1 MKTLLLA
8 LLLAVASLPLP
19 VSAQAQSAA
28 TVDGVQMPAWL
39 ERDGKRVPLAPGME
53 LRAGDRIVSGSGA
66 RVLVKL
72 SEGSV
77 VKLGENGRLVLSEIK
92 PGKDLF
98 KATLQVL
105 EGAFR
110 FTTELVGKPRKREVN
125 VRVSQ
130 VTAGVRGTDFWGR
143 SRDDRQIVCLIEGA
157 IDVGADGE
165 QAVRMD
171 KPLQFYQR
179 DKGKTLPVGMVDAQ
193 RIAEWGRETE
203 IEPGKGA
210 ARRGGRFSVE
220 LASLGSQSSA
230 GAISKQLQDA
240 GYPAQVVQRKEGEKV
255 LYTVRIRQLPS
266 RTEAEALAGQLKG
279 KFGVKDPKVAG

>member
-8 LLLAVASLPLP
+8 FLLAVVALPA
-19 VSAQAQSAA
+19 SAQQSGAV
-28 TVDGVQMPAWL
+28 VDGVQMPAWL

-53 LRAGDRIVSGSGA
+53 LRAGDRIFSGAGA
-66 RVLVKL
+66 RVQVKL

-77 VKLGENGRLVLSEIK
+77 VKLGENGRLVFAEMQ

-110 FTTELVGKPRKREVN
+110 FTTELVGKGKKREVS

-130 VTAGVRGTDFWGR
+130 VTAGIRGTDFWGR

-165 QAVRMD
+165 KPVRMD

-179 DKGKTLPVGMVDAQ
+179 DKGKTQPVGLVEPKQ
-193 RIAEWGRETE
+193 LEQWGRETE
-203 IEPGKGA
+203 IEAGKGA
-210 ARRGGRFSVE
+210 ARRGGKFMVE
-220 LASLGSQSSA
+220 LATLDSQSAA
-230 GAISKQLQDA
+230 GAISRQLQEA
-240 GYPAQVVQRKEGEKV
+240 GYPAQVAQRKEGEKV
-255 LYTVRIRQLPS
+255 TYTVRIRQLPS
-266 RTEAEALAGQLKG
+266 REEAQVLANRLKG
-279 KFGVKDPKVAG
+279 KFGVKDPKISG

>member
-8 LLLAVASLPLP
+8 FLLAVAALPA
-19 VSAQAQSAA
+19 SAQQSGAV
-28 TVDGVQMPAWL
+28 VDGVQMPAWL

-53 LRAGDRIVSGSGA
+53 LRAGDRVFSGSGA
-66 RVLVKL
+66 RVQVKL

-77 VKLGENGRLVLSEIK
+77 VKLGENGRLVFAEMQ

-110 FTTELVGKPRKREVN
+110 FTTELVGKGKKREVS

-130 VTAGVRGTDFWGR
+130 VTAGIRGTDLWGR

-165 QAVRMD
+165 KPVRMD

-179 DKGKTLPVGMVDAQ
+179 DKGKTQPVGLVEAKQ
-193 RIAEWGRETE
+193 LEQWSRETE
-203 IEPGKGA
+203 IEAGKGA
-210 ARRGGRFSVE
+210 ARRGGKFIVE
-220 LASLGSQSSA
+220 LATFDSQSGA
-230 GAISKQLQDA
+230 GAISRQLQDA
-240 GYPAQVVQRKEGEKV
+240 GYPAQVAQRKEGDKV
-255 LYTVRIRQLPS
+255 TYTVRIRQLPS
-266 RTEAEALAGQLKG
+266 REEAQILANRLKG
-279 KFGVKDPKVAG
+279 KFGVKEPKVAG

>member
-8 LLLAVASLPLP
+8 FLLAVAALPA
-19 VSAQAQSAA
+19 SAQQSGAV
-28 TVDGVQMPAWL
+28 VDGVQMPAWL
-39 ERDGKRVPLAPGME
+39 ERDSKRVPLAPGME
-53 LRAGDRIVSGSGA
+53 LRAGDRIFSGSGA
-66 RVLVKL
+66 RVQLKL

-77 VKLGENGRLVLSEIK
+77 VKLGENGRLVFAEMQ

-110 FTTELVGKPRKREVN
+110 FTTELVGKGKKREVS

-130 VTAGVRGTDFWGR
+130 VTAGIRGTDFWGR

-165 QAVRMD
+165 KPVRMD

-179 DKGKTLPVGMVDAQ
+179 DKGKTQPVGQVDPKQ
-193 RIAEWGRETE
+193 LEQWGKETE
-203 IEPGKGA
+203 IEAGKGA
-210 ARRGGRFSVE
+210 ARRGGKFMVE
-220 LASLGSQSSA
+220 LATLDSQSAA
-230 GAISKQLQDA
+230 GAISRQLQEA
-240 GYPAQVVQRKEGEKV
+240 GYPAQVAQRKEGEKV
-255 LYTVRIRQLPS
+255 TYTVRIRQLPS
-266 RTEAEALAGQLKG
+266 REEAQNLANRLKG
-279 KFGVKDPKVAG
+279 KFGVKDPKITG

>member
-8 LLLAVASLPLP
+8 FLLAVAALPA
-19 VSAQAQSAA
+19 SAQQSGAV
-28 TVDGVQMPAWL
+28 VDGVQMPAWL
-39 ERDGKRVPLAPGME
+39 ERDSKRVPLAPGME
-53 LRAGDRIVSGSGA
+53 LRAGDRIFSGSGA
-66 RVLVKL
+66 RVQVKL

-77 VKLGENGRLVLSEIK
+77 VKLGENGRLVFAEMQ

-110 FTTELVGKPRKREVN
+110 FTTELVGKGKKREVS

-130 VTAGVRGTDFWGR
+130 VTAGIRGTDFWGR

-165 QAVRMD
+165 KPVRMD

-179 DKGKTLPVGMVDAQ
+179 DKGKTQPVGQVDPKQ
-193 RIAEWGRETE
+193 LEQWGKETE
-203 IEPGKGA
+203 IEAGKGA
-210 ARRGGRFSVE
+210 ARRGGKFMVE
-220 LASLGSQSSA
+220 LATLDSQSAA
-230 GAISKQLQDA
+230 GAISRQLQEA
-240 GYPAQVVQRKEGEKV
+240 GYPAQVAQRKEGEKV
-255 LYTVRIRQLPS
+255 TYTVRIRQLPS
-266 RTEAEALAGQLKG
+266 REEAQNLANRLKG
-279 KFGVKDPKVAG
+279 KFGVKDPKITG

>member
-8 LLLAVASLPLP
+8 FLLAVAALPA
-19 VSAQAQSAA
+19 SAQQSGAV
-28 TVDGVQMPAWL
+28 VDGVQMPAWL

-53 LRAGDRIVSGSGA
+53 LRAGDRVFSGSGA
-66 RVLVKL
+66 RVQVKL

-77 VKLGENGRLVLSEIK
+77 VKLGENGRLMFAEMQ

-110 FTTELVGKPRKREVN
+110 FTTELVGKGKKREVS

-130 VTAGVRGTDFWGR
+130 VTAGIRGTDLWGR

-165 QAVRMD
+165 KPVRMD

-179 DKGKTLPVGMVDAQ
+179 DKGKTQPVGLVEAKQ
-193 RIAEWGRETE
+193 LEQWSRETE
-203 IEPGKGA
+203 IEAGKGA
-210 ARRGGRFSVE
+210 ARRGGKFIVE
-220 LASLGSQSSA
+220 LVTLDSQSGA
-230 GAISKQLQDA
+230 GAISRQLQDA
-240 GYPAQVVQRKEGEKV
+240 GYPAQVAQRKEGDKV
-255 LYTVRIRQLPS
+255 TYTVRIRQLPS
-266 RTEAEALAGQLKG
+266 REEAQILANRLKG
-279 KFGVKDPKVAG
+279 KFGVKEPKVAG

>member
-8 LLLAVASLPLP
+8 FLLAVAALPA
-19 VSAQAQSAA
+19 SAQQSGAV
-28 TVDGVQMPAWL
+28 VDGVQMPAWL

-53 LRAGDRIVSGSGA
+53 LRAGDRIFSGGGA
-66 RVLVKL
+66 RVQVKL

-77 VKLGENGRLVLSEIK
+77 VKLGENGRLVFAEMQ

-110 FTTELVGKPRKREVN
+110 FTTELVGKGKKREVS

-130 VTAGVRGTDFWGR
+130 VTAGIRGTDLWGR

-165 QAVRMD
+165 KPVRMD

-179 DKGKTLPVGMVDAQ
+179 DKGKTQPVGLVEAKQ
-193 RIAEWGRETE
+193 LEQWSRETE
-203 IEPGKGA
+203 IEAGKGA
-210 ARRGGRFSVE
+210 ARRGGKFIVE
-220 LASLGSQSSA
+220 LATFDSQSGA
-230 GAISKQLQDA
+230 GAISRQLQDA
-240 GYPAQVVQRKEGEKV
+240 GYPAQVAQRKEGDKV
-255 LYTVRIRQLPS
+255 TYTVRIRQLPS
-266 RTEAEALAGQLKG
+266 REEAQILANRLKG
-279 KFGVKDPKVAG
+279 KFGVKEPKVAG

>member
-8 LLLAVASLPLP
+8 FLLAVVALP
-19 VSAQAQSAA
+19 VSAQQSGAV
-28 TVDGVQMPAWL
+28 VDGVQMPAWL

-53 LRAGDRIVSGSGA
+53 LRAGDRIFSGSGA
-66 RVLVKL
+66 RVQVKL

-77 VKLGENGRLVLSEIK
+77 VKLGENGRLVFAEMQ

-110 FTTELVGKPRKREVN
+110 FTTELVGKGKKREVS

-130 VTAGVRGTDFWGR
+130 VTAGIRGTDFWGR
-143 SRDDRQIVCLIEGA
+143 SRDERQIVCLIEGA

-165 QAVRMD
+165 KPVRMD

-179 DKGKTLPVGMVDAQ
+179 DKGKTQPVGLVEAKQ
-193 RIAEWGRETE
+193 LEQWSRETE
-203 IEPGKGA
+203 IEAGKGA
-210 ARRGGRFSVE
+210 ARRGGKFIVE
-220 LASLGSQSSA
+220 LVTLDSQSGA
-230 GAISKQLQDA
+230 GAISRQLQDA
-240 GYPAQVVQRKEGEKV
+240 GYPAQVAQRKEGDKV
-255 LYTVRIRQLPS
+255 TYTVRIRQLPS
-266 RTEAEALAGQLKG
+266 REEAQILANRLKG
-279 KFGVKDPKVAG
+279 KFGVKEPKVAG

>member
-8 LLLAVASLPLP
+8 FLLAVVALPA
-19 VSAQAQSAA
+19 SAQQSGAV
-28 TVDGVQMPAWL
+28 VDGVQMPAWL

-53 LRAGDRIVSGSGA
+53 LRAADRIFSGGGA
-66 RVLVKL
+66 RVQVKL

-77 VKLGENGRLVLSEIK
+77 VKLGENGRLVFAEMQ

-110 FTTELVGKPRKREVN
+110 FTTELVGKGKKREVS

-130 VTAGVRGTDFWGR
+130 VTAGIRGTDLWGR
-143 SRDDRQIVCLIEGA
+143 SRDERQIVCLIEGA

-165 QAVRMD
+165 KPVRMD

-179 DKGKTLPVGMVDAQ
+179 DKGKTQPVGLVEAKQ
-193 RIAEWGRETE
+193 LEQWSRETE
-203 IEPGKGA
+203 IEAGKGA
-210 ARRGGRFSVE
+210 ARRGGKFIVE
-220 LASLGSQSSA
+220 LVTLDSQSGA
-230 GAISKQLQDA
+230 GAISRQLQDA
-240 GYPAQVVQRKEGEKV
+240 GYPAQVAQRKEGDKV
-255 LYTVRIRQLPS
+255 TYTVRIRQLPS
-266 RTEAEALAGQLKG
+266 REEAQILANRLKG
-279 KFGVKDPKVAG
+279 KFGVKEPKVAG

>member
-8 LLLAVASLPLP
+8 FLLAVTALPA
-19 VSAQAQSAA
+19 SAQQSGAV
-28 TVDGVQMPAWL
+28 VDGVQMPAWL

-53 LRAGDRIVSGSGA
+53 LRAGDRIFSGSGA
-66 RVLVKL
+66 RVQVKL
-72 SEGSV
+72 SEGST
-77 VKLGENGRLVLSEIK
+77 VKLGENGRLVFAEMQ

-110 FTTELVGKPRKREVN
+110 FTTDLVGKGKKREVS

-130 VTAGVRGTDFWGR
+130 VTAGIRGTDFWGR

-157 IDVGADGE
+157 IEVGADGE
-165 QAVRMD
+165 QAVRMN

-179 DKGKTLPVGMVDAQ
+179 DKGKTQPVGMVDPRQ
-193 RIAEWGRETE
+193 IAEWGKETE
-203 IEPGKGA
+203 IEGGKGA
-210 ARRGGRFSVE
+210 ARRGGRFIVE
-220 LASLGSQSSA
+220 LATLDSQSAA

-240 GYPAQVVQRKEGEKV
+240 GYPAQVAQRKDGDKV
-255 LYTVRIRQLPS
+255 MYTVRIRQLPS
-266 RTEAEALAGQLKG
+266 REEAQVLANRLKG
-279 KFGVKDPKVAG
+279 KFGVKDPKITG

>member
-8 LLLAVASLPLP
+8 FLLAVVALPA
-19 VSAQAQSAA
+19 SAQQSGAV
-28 TVDGVQMPAWL
+28 VDGVQMPAWL

-53 LRAGDRIVSGSGA
+53 LRAGDRIFSGSGA
-66 RVLVKL
+66 RVQVKL

-77 VKLGENGRLVLSEIK
+77 VKLGENGRLVFAEMQ

-110 FTTELVGKPRKREVN
+110 FTTELVGKGKKREVS

-130 VTAGVRGTDFWGR
+130 VTAGIRGTDFWGR

-165 QAVRMD
+165 KPVRMD

-179 DKGKTLPVGMVDAQ
+179 DKGKTQPVGLVDAKQ
-193 RIAEWGRETE
+193 LEQWGRETE
-203 IEPGKGA
+203 IEAGKGA
-210 ARRGGRFSVE
+210 ARRGGKFIVE
-220 LASLGSQSSA
+220 LATLDSQSGA
-230 GAISKQLQDA
+230 GAISRPAA
-240 GYPAQVVQRKEGEKV
+240 GGGLSGASRAAQGRREGDLHRAHPPAAVARRG
-255 LYTVRIRQLPS
+255 
-266 RTEAEALAGQLKG
+266 AGLANRLKG
-279 KFGVKDPKVAG
+279 KFGVKEPKITR

>member
-8 LLLAVASLPLP
+8 FLLAVVALPA
-19 VSAQAQSAA
+19 SAQQSGAV
-28 TVDGVQMPAWL
+28 VDGVQLPAWL

-53 LRAGDRIVSGSGA
+53 LRAADRIFSGGGA
-66 RVLVKL
+66 RVQVKL

-77 VKLGENGRLVLSEIK
+77 VKLGENGRLVFAEMQ

-110 FTTELVGKPRKREVN
+110 FTTELVGKGKKREVS

-130 VTAGVRGTDFWGR
+130 VTAGIRGTDFWGR
-143 SRDDRQIVCLIEGA
+143 SRDERQIFCLIEGA

-165 QAVRMD
+165 KPVRMD

-179 DKGKTLPVGMVDAQ
+179 DKGKTQPVGLVDPKQ
-193 RIAEWGRETE
+193 LEQWGRETE
-203 IEPGKGA
+203 IETGKGA
-210 ARRGGRFSVE
+210 ARRGGKYMVE
-220 LASLGSQSSA
+220 LATLDSQSGA
-230 GAISKQLQDA
+230 GAISRQLQEA
-240 GYPAQVVQRKEGEKV
+240 GYPAQVAQRKEGEKV
-255 LYTVRIRQLPS
+255 TYTVRIRQLPS
-266 RTEAEALAGQLKG
+266 REEAQNLANRLKG
-279 KFGVKDPKVAG
+279 KF